1 MRHQSKGGQ
10 GKIEIYYGIS
20 IPEMIILYLLC
31 LQEEEE
37 EADLETMIMISH
49 LQKQQLVMIHRI
61 SIFMSTAFGTLEPW
75 ITYAGT
81 AMPKPLKMNLKDFA
95 AKKERL
101 MMCHESQHHLK
112 SFLPFFQMR
121 TKEANSFWAIYA
133 NITRHSR

>member
-61 SIFMSTAFGTLEPW
+61 SIFMSTAFGTLELW
-75 ITYAGT
+75 TIYADT
-81 AMPKPLKMNLKDFA
+81 AMPKPSRMNQKVFA
-95 AKKERL
+95 AKMERL
-101 MMCHESQHHLK
+101 MMCHASQHHLK
-112 SFLPFFQMR
+112 NF
-121 TKEANSFWAIYA
+121 
-133 NITRHSR
+133 